1 MVGKPNF
8 FQDNEDIVF
17 QFTKRLHMEEIFDW
31 TSKEEKEALSVN
43 TPEEFS
49 KTWQDIMSTIG
60 EFAGS
65 TLMANQDKVS
75 KAHLSLG
82 TDGEVVFP
90 PELLENMQTFIEIG
104 GPALGIDPQF
114 GGIGGFAALVMF
126 CQEIISRAC
135 PSTMLNTCWYGAIA
149 AIIEEFGTEELRHQ
163 YVSKIASGEY
173 SGSMSL
179 TEPDAGSDLAS
190 IRSYAEKQDDGSW
203 KVYGSKQ
210 FISNGNGMVSL
221 VLAKNKKGSKS
232 LNDINLYLVP
242 RILDGKPNFRI
253 AKLEEKPGLHGSATA
268 ALDFDGSIGFLLGED
283 GKGFSY
289 MLKLMNEAR
298 VAVGFQSLGLMEASY
313 RLAAEFAS
321 QRRAFGKTIDKHELI
336 AEKLLNLDVDIRALR
351 SLATQASRYLS
362 LVEVGERRLK
372 DPTIDVSQ
380 KAKIKPRVKY
390 VKNRA
395 REWTPLIKYW
405 AGERSFQHARDGL
418 QIHGGYGYSTE
429 YKPEWLV
436 RESLILSIY
445 EGTSQIQALMCMK
458 DTLKEIIQRPN
469 EFVEITLGTHWKAVS
484 EKDPLRKKIY
494 RMMRHVNA
502 SLVSVM
508 KQLVKENVRHQ
519 YNANKSS
526 DIFKLLKVLSRNLV
540 KFDDLS
546 PALLHA
552 ERVTE
557 MKAIVAMARC
567 LMWDAKE
574 DPSRRWIAEH
584 FIHRYYPVVLKNR
597 KEIGTENRV
606 LKGRIAGVL

>member
-1 MVGKPNF
+1 
-8 FQDNEDIVF
+8 
-17 QFTKRLHMEEIFDW
+17 MEEIFDW
-31 TSKEEKEALSVN
+31 TSKDEKDALAI
-43 TPEEFS
+43 TTAEDFA
-49 KTWQDIMSTIG
+49 KTWQDILGTIG

-65 TLMANQDKVS
+65 TLETNQQEVA
-75 KAHLSLG
+75 KAHLTLG
-82 TDGEVVFP
+82 ADGEVVFP
-90 PELLENMQTFIEIG
+90 PQLTENVQTFVEIG
-104 GPALGIDPQF
+104 GPALALDPKY
-114 GGIGGFAALVMF
+114 GGVGGFAGLVMV
-126 CQEIISRAC
+126 CQELISRAC
-135 PSTMLNTCWYGAIA
+135 PSTMLNLCWYGSIA
-149 AIIEEFGTEELRHQ
+149 GIVDEFGTEEVKNE
-163 YVSKIASGEY
+163 YIPKIASGEY
-173 SGSMSL
+173 SGSMAL

-242 RILDGKPNFRI
+242 RKLNGKHNFRI

-268 ALDFDGSIGFLLGED
+268 ALDFDGSVGYLLGED

-313 RLAAEFAS
+313 RLAVEFAG
-321 QRRAFGKTIDKHELI
+321 QRKAFGKTIEKHELI
-336 AEKLLNLDVDIRALR
+336 AEKLLNLEVDIKALR
-351 SLATQASRYLS
+351 SLATQAGRYLS
-362 LVEVGERRLK
+362 LVEVGEKRLK
-372 DPTIDVSQ
+372 DPTIDLTE
-380 KAKIKPRVKY
+380 KAKIKPRLKY
-390 VKNRA
+390 VKNRV

-429 YKPEWLV
+429 YKPEGLV

-445 EGTSQIQALMCMK
+445 EGTSQIQALMCLK

-502 SLVSVM
+502 SLVSIM
-508 KQLVKENVRHQ
+508 KQLVKENVRNQ
-519 YNANKSS
+519 YNANKSA
-526 DIFKLLKVLSRNLV
+526 DIFKLLKILSRNLV
-540 KFDDLS
+540 KFEDLS
-546 PALLHA
+546 PALVHA
-552 ERVTE
+552 ERITE

-574 DPSRRWIAEH
+574 DLSRRWIAEH
-584 FIHRYYPVVLKNR
+584 FIHHYYPVMLRNR
-597 KEIGTENRV
+597 KEIVTENRV
-606 LKGRIAGVL
+606 LKERIAKLK